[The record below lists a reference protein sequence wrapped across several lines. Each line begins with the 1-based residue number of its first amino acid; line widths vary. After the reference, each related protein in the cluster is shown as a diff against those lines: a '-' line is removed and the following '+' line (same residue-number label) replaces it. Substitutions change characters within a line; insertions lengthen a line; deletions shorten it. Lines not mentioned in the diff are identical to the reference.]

1 MKKGQNEEVAVAEE
15 VKDMEATA
23 PEVDLEAG
31 DDEVEGKVKKEKT
44 AKKIK
49 KLAART
55 AQLIT
60 YIQENQVEGKNSAEL
75 IFEGIFTIFGGF
87 EEIPNYTSV
96 LNMVAKYQEEPDK
109 AKKIL
114 APLSPEKKA
123 IRKQKRA
130 ERLARKAKA

>member
-31 DDEVEGKVKKEKT
+31 DVEGKVKKEKT

-75 IFEGIFTIFGGF
+75 IFEGIFKIFGGF